1 MKLTV
6 IIPTLN
12 EAEGIGP
19 TINEI
24 LSTLPNSHIVVID
37 ANSTDKT
44 PLIARGL
51 GATVIE
57 QKGRGKGRAMAQI
70 LEYLRHSNPES
81 PKYLIITDADYT
93 YPCDQL
99 PRMIEILEEN
109 PLVGMV
115 TGKRIQVIK
124 IFRLTKA
131 LINWYVLGNYL
142 LRTAHKFCN
151 KVGMH
156 DPLTGLR
163 VIRFKVI
170 KDWRPQAKS
179 FDIEVELNHHIT
191 KKKYKIVEVP
201 INYRPRLG
209 RKKLGLRH
217 GFTILKRILIMMF
230 NDYYTNKESLTILP
244 QQNRSA
250 K

>member
-24 LSTLPNSHIVVID
+24 LNTLPNSHIVVID
-37 ANSTDKT
+37 ANSTDNT

-51 GATVIE
+51 GATVIQQE
-57 QKGRGKGRAMAQI
+57 GRGKGKAMAQI
-70 LEYLRHSNPES
+70 LEYLRHSNPAS
-81 PKYLIITDADYT
+81 PKYLILTDADYT

-99 PRMIEILEEN
+99 PRMIKILEEN

-115 TGKRIQVIK
+115 TGKRLQVIR
-124 IFRLTKA
+124 IFRLARA
-131 LINWYVLGNYL
+131 LMNWYVLGNYL
-142 LRTAHKFCN
+142 LRTAHKICN
-151 KVGMH
+151 KVGMQ

-163 VIRFKVI
+163 VIRFEAI
-170 KDWRPQAKS
+170 KDWRPKAES

-191 KKKYKIVEVP
+191 KKRYKIVEIP

-209 RKKLGLRH
+209 QKKLGLRH

-230 NDYYTNKESLTILP
+230 DDHYTGKESLTILR
-244 QQNRSA
+244 QQSRQH
-250 K
+250 